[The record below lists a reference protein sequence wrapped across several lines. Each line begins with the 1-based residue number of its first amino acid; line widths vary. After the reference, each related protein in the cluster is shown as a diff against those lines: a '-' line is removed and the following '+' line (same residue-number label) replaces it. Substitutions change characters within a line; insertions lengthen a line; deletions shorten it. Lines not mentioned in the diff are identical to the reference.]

1 MGNNLLEQIK
11 GLPEFELREIRVDGA
26 PKNCERFVAVC
37 EKGSL
42 EPISVVTRRYQLL
55 QMSEV
60 FGRVLKAVGE
70 DSDGEVHYYQGRA
83 VMYVF
88 PKDTDEI
95 DGMRIGIAVANSV
108 DQSSALRLQF
118 VLSGKGARLYLP
130 SVGRARSYRRL
141 HVGNIG
147 AEFAKVA
154 EQVAAVSGLWKPIIA
169 GLSGMKSSA
178 EDVELFKKALGKKL
192 GQKLDGYVASYR
204 LYHGGEMPD
213 IWSLTLEAMKIIA
226 QGTTARKK
234 AGAGY
239 RLQEKVR
246 RLSALLLSYALD
258 VANRGGVLKL

>member
-1 MGNNLLEQIK
+1 MGSLLDQIK

-26 PKNCERFVAVC
+26 PRNSERFVAVC

-42 EPISVVTRRYQLL
+42 EPISVVTRRYRLL

-60 FGRVLKAVGE
+60 FEKVLKAVGE
-70 DSDGEVHYYQGRA
+70 DSEGEVHYYNGRA

-88 PKDTDEI
+88 PRDTGEI
-95 DGMRIGIAVANSV
+95 DGMRIGVAVANSV

-118 VLSGKGARLYLP
+118 ILSGKETKLYLP
-130 SVGRARSYRRL
+130 SVGRMRSYRRL

-154 EQVAAVSGLWKPIIA
+154 EQVAQVSALWKPIIA

-178 EDVELFKKALGKKL
+178 EDVELFKKTLGKKL

-246 RLSALLLSYALD
+246 RLSALLLSYAIET
-258 VANRGGVLKL
+258 AKKGGVLTI